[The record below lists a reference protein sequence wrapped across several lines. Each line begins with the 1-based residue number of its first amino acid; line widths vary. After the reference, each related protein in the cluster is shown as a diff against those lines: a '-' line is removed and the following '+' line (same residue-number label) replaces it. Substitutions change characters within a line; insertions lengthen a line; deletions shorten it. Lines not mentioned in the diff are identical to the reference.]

1 MSDTTNSEFYPSA
14 RPGAAPQPGPTPTSR
29 NYHPTDSHPPPPQAG
44 AIPIPPTVTTKPTIP
59 PPPKAGEALRSPGYH
74 LLAASQQGPSPTF
87 QPHYPPQMNLA
98 SPDNTA
104 RYNGQAPGSLTA
116 TPFSPPHTVSLSS
129 HPPGYTQ
136 NPQIASD
143 TSSFQSQNPFSPQQQ
158 QQQQQQEQRN
168 NYQLGE
174 YSHQPPYNYQ
184 QSRNDSGFEE
194 QNSSYWETAKKWA
207 FNMGEYVNGINEKAS
222 RNFK

>member
-14 RPGAAPQPGPTPTSR
+14 PPGAAPQPGLTPTSR
-29 NYHPTDSHPPPPQAG
+29 NYHPTGPHPPPPQAG
-44 AIPIPPTVTTKPTIP
+44 AIPIPPTVTPKPTIP
-59 PPPKAGEALRSPGYH
+59 PPIKAGEALRSPGYFP
-74 LLAASQQGPSPTF
+74 LPASQQGPSPTS
-87 QPHYPPQMNLA
+87 QPYYPPQMNLA

-104 RYNGQAPGSLTA
+104 LHNGQAPGSLTA
-116 TPFSPPHTVSLSS
+116 TLFSPPHTALLSS

-143 TSSFQSQNPFSPQQQ
+143 TSSFQNQNPLSPQR
-158 QQQQQQEQRN
+158 QQQEQEQGN
-168 NYQLGE
+168 NYQSGE
-174 YSHQPPYNYQ
+174 YSYQSPNSYQ
-184 QSRNDSGFEE
+184 QPRNDRGFEE